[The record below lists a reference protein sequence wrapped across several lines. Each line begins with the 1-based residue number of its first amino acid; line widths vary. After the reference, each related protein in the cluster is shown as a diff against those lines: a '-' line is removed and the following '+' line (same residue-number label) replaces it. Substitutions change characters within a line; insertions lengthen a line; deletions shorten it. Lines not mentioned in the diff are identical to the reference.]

1 MKKYIYCVSL
11 IAFAA
16 TISQAEPISSTRLA
30 RQVNRSVSAAQRNN
44 DQLID
49 SVSNT
54 RVPPA
59 QMRTYLRR
67 GADPC
72 RALSVAIFA
81 NNVPAIRVL
90 AEFKGS
96 CNWNDAVSQRLPLV
110 IRKEKNEVF
119 DALMETAPKVTCPDP
134 FNYTPSP
141 NKVAWQPLSATM
153 LDSVNKQCFKTR
165 QAKSNFLRDLM
176 LLNPN
181 QRTIFSLA
189 ESYTFGI
196 HSEQVKEQWLASVE
210 QLVKA
215 GSSVSNDT
223 LLDVIARGRANTYEG
238 FRKIPFDA
246 TRTLVKQS
254 LKGGANGKEV
264 LAYLD
269 SSKGEWVWEM
279 YSAQERMRL
288 SNILENKPEMQSRTW
303 LGRFWQRIAD

>member
-1 MKKYIYCVSL
+1 MNKYIYCVSL

-16 TISQAEPISSTRLA
+16 TISSAKPVSSARLA
-30 RQVNRSVSAAQRNN
+30 SQVHRSVSAAQHNN
-44 DQLID
+44 EQLID

-54 RVPPA
+54 QVTPA
-59 QMRTYLRR
+59 QMRAYLRR

-72 RALSVAIFA
+72 RALASAIFA
-81 NNVPAIRVL
+81 NNAPAVRVL
-90 AEFKGS
+90 AEFKDS

-110 IRKEKNEVF
+110 IRKDRNEVF
-119 DALMETAPKVTCPDP
+119 KALMETAPKVTCPDP
-134 FNYTPSP
+134 FNYTPAPSGATW
-141 NKVAWQPLSATM
+141 KPLSDAM
-153 LDSVNKQCFKTR
+153 LANVNKQCFKTR
-165 QAKSNFLRDLM
+165 QAKSDFLRDII

-196 HSEQVKEQWLASVE
+196 HSDQVKKQWLASVE

-215 GSSVSNDT
+215 GVPVSNDT
-223 LLDVIARGRANTYEG
+223 LLDVISRGRANTYEG
-238 FRKIPFDA
+238 FRKIPFEA

-288 SNILENKPEMQSRTW
+288 SNILENKPEMQSRSW
-303 LGRFWQRIAD
+303 FGRLWERITD